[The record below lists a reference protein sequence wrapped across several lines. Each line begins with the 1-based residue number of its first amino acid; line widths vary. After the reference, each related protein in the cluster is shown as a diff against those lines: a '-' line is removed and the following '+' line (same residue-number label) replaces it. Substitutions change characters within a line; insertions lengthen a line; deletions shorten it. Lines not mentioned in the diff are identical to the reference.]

1 MCAKRLF
8 LFAGY
13 DKSGIIDN
21 TLLHQIRALSELGDV
36 IFVME
41 KGKII
46 ESGTHRELTAMG
58 GKYAQLVKQQ
68 SLENIDIEN
77 GGEM

>member
-36 IFVME
+36 IFVMDNDASDDMLANVTQ
-41 KGKII
+41 IPNVLHA
-46 ESGTHRELTAMG
+46 SATRH
-58 GKYAQLVKQQ
+58 
-68 SLENIDIEN
+68 
-77 GGEM
+77 GEYDFG